1 MAARGPN
8 LGWSPVPADAVVR
21 DISVRENFGGA
32 VLLLA
37 AAVAPLAAA
46 AAAPKTTLSIGL
58 ALEPPT
64 LDPTANPA
72 ESIRSITN
80 GNLFQGLTAINQDG
94 HVQPLLA
101 HDWTI
106 SPDGLR
112 YDFHLQPGV
121 RFHDGTPFDCG
132 IVQYSYGRA
141 AAKDSINPQKQFF
154 DPVRQVDCPS
164 PLEAV
169 VTLARPVGSFLYDM
183 AWPDA
188 AMLAPGSVATEA
200 THPVGTG
207 PYRFSSWRRGDSLT
221 LTRNDDYWGAR
232 PAIGTVTFRF
242 ISDPLAA
249 TNAIEGGELDAYPSF
264 PSQDLLARFRGD
276 SRFVVVKG
284 TFPIKVLMAL
294 NELRPPFDDVRVR
307 RALAYAIDR
316 HALLQALGNGDGTV
330 IGSHMSPSD
339 PDYVDL
345 SGRYPFDPGKARQL
359 LAAAGVKP
367 GTTIAIT
374 IPPVDYARKS
384 SELVAAYLG
393 DVGLTITLV
402 PIEWPQWL
410 SQVFGHAAYQAT
422 IVAHTEPHDLDIYAR
437 PSYYFG
443 YHDAAYR
450 ALFQQYEVSN
460 DAAARHRL
468 SVQLQQK
475 LADDEPNVF
484 LFSTPRYGVWN
495 AKLRGMWHDQPI
507 AAIPVAGV
515 SWSP

>member
-1 MAARGPN
+1 MIERSLSRP
-8 LGWSPVPADAVVR
+8 L
-21 DISVRENFGGA
+21 A
-32 VLLLA
+32 VLLLLA
-37 AAVAPLAAA
+37 GTCAARAAV
-46 AAAPKTTLSIGL
+46 PKTTLSIGL

-80 GNLFQGLTAINQDG
+80 GNVFEGLTGIDQDG

-112 YDFHLQPGV
+112 YDFHLRPGV
-121 RFHDGTPFDCG
+121 RFQDGTPFDCA
-132 IVQYSYGRA
+132 IVRFSYGRA
-141 AAKDSINPQKQFF
+141 AAKDSLNPQKQFF
-154 DPVRQVDCPS
+154 DPIRQVDCPS
-164 PLEAV
+164 PLEAL

-188 AMLAPGSVATEA
+188 AMLAPASAPTEA

-207 PYRFSSWRRGDSLT
+207 PYAFSSWRRGDSLT
-221 LTRNDDYWGAR
+221 LVRNDGYWGAK
-232 PAIGTVTFRF
+232 PAIRTVTFRF
-242 ISDPLAA
+242 IGDPLAA
-249 TNAIEGGELDAYPSF
+249 TNALEGGELDAYPSF
-264 PSQDLLARFRGD
+264 PAQDLLARFRGD
-276 SRFVVVKG
+276 RRFAVVKG
-284 TFPIKVLMAL
+284 TFPIKILMAL
-294 NELRPPFDDVRVR
+294 NERRHPFDDIRVR

-316 HALLQALGNGDGTV
+316 HAMLQALGDGDGTV

-345 SGRYPFDPGKARQL
+345 SGRYPFDPDEARQL
-359 LAAAGVKP
+359 LAAAGVTP

-384 SELVAAYLG
+384 GELIAAYLAA
-393 DVGLTITLV
+393 VGLNATLV
-402 PIEWPQWL
+402 PVEWPQWL

-437 PSYYFG
+437 PAYYFG
-443 YHDAAYR
+443 YRNAAYDS
-450 ALFQQYEVSN
+450 LFRQYEAS
-460 DAAARHRL
+460 DDPATRHRL
-468 SVQLQQK
+468 SVRLQQT

-484 LFSTPRYGVWN
+484 LFSTPRYGVWD
-495 AKLRGMWHDQPI
+495 AALHGMWHDQPI
-507 AAIPVAGV
+507 AEIPVAGV
-515 SWSP
+515 TWSP